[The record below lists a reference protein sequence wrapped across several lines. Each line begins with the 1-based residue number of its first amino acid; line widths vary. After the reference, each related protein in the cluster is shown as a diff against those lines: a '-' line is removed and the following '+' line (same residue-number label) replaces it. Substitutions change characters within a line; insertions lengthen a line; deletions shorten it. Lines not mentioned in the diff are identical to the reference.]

1 MTNSSMSKIMRD
13 IKKALERMNKLH
25 AVMQQRT
32 PTAWQL
38 ARMKELEDEWK
49 RLCKRLPRF

>member
-49 RLCKRLPRF
+49 RLCRKIPQF

>member
-38 ARMKELEDEWK
+38 ARMNELEDEWK
-49 RLCKRLPRF
+49 RLCKRLPQF

>member
-13 IKKALERMNKLH
+13 IKKALERMNKLN
-25 AVMQQRT
+25 AVMSKRK
-32 PTAWQL
+32 PTAWQI

-49 RLCKRLPRF
+49 RLCKRLPKF